1 MTPLGFL
8 ALALVV
14 SVIGSLVVVAVNRR
28 KPTPYDELDDF
39 ERQMRALSPDPG
51 DARAAIQASL
61 RWLAIWRSTSGPPI
75 RWCMQAARGSCST
88 NPP

>member
-51 DARAAIQASL
+51 DPPGP
-61 RWLAIWRSTSGPPI
+61 RS
-75 RWCMQAARGSCST
+75 RRR
-88 NPP
+88 